1 MNRKQFLY
9 ELEQL
14 LKDIPDN
21 ERAEAIQYYNDYF
34 DDAGAENE
42 ARVIEELESPE
53 QVAETIREGM
63 SESGGEYTE
72 NG

>member
-42 ARVIEELESPE
+42 AGHR
-53 QVAETIREGM
+53 AGK
-63 SESGGEYTE
+63 
-72 NG
+72 